1 MAEAGRSGRF
11 VAREG
16 SELRRE
22 LLVEPW
28 PELGLVAAGGPADPA
43 PELVVEDGVVTRLD
57 GRAAADFDVI
67 DRFLVAHGLDV
78 EVAAE
83 AMALPDE
90 RIARMLV
97 DVDVPREELVR
108 LARGLTPAK
117 LARVVGMLDPVELMM
132 ALKKLRARRD
142 PGNQAH
148 VTNLKES
155 PALLAA
161 DAAEAARRGF
171 DELET
176 TVGVAR
182 YAPLNALALLVG
194 SQTGRPGVMTQCA
207 VEERRNLELAIRGLV
222 TYAETLSVYGT
233 EPVFADGDDTPWSKA
248 FLGSAYASR
257 GVKVRFTSGTGSEA
271 LMGHAQG
278 LSMLYLEARCISV
291 VRAAGAQ
298 GIQNGSISCVAL
310 VLAVPG
316 GTRAILAENVLAAWH
331 DLEVASGN
339 DAIASHSAIRKT
351 AKLMGQFLPGTDFV
365 TSGYS
370 VMPRRDNTF
379 GGGNYDAD
387 DIDEWLTIQRDWQVD
402 GGIEPVAEDELL
414 RVRERAARATQAV
427 FAALGLPPVT
437 DEEVEAAT
445 RAHGSPDVPDR
456 DRAADVEAAD
466 ELLRRGV
473 SALDVAVALDAAG
486 FEDVAEAVVGM
497 LRQRVAADYLQ
508 TAAVIE
514 PDGLVRSAVNDPN
527 AYLGPGTGY
536 RLQGER
542 WELLQALPHVV
553 DPRTLGTG
561 DDVAAAILG
570 RGADGA
576 PRRRCGRGRDRARAG
591 VRGRPSRDDQRAR
604 ARRRAR
610 GALRGRPRGGGDAT
624 PRARPPRRRRR
635 LHRPRRRAPLR
646 LRRRARDPVEGH
658 GGDPPR
664 RPRAARQPRALRDEP
679 PLHARELPRDG
690 AERSGLRAR
699 AAGRARAD
707 RARQLR
713 PREADR
719 PHDAPPRAR
728 GRGRR
733 PRRAA
738 GRGGPDPRPHSLA
751 GLSHLS
757 WQRGSCDRES
767 GRLQGSAPPQ
777 AGIRAA

>member
-1 MAEAGRSGRF
+1 MTETPRSGRF

-22 LLVEPW
+22 LLIEPW
-28 PELGLVAAGGPADPA
+28 PELGLVAADGPADPE
-43 PELVVEDGVVTRLD
+43 PELVIDDGVVTRLD
-57 GRAAADFDVI
+57 GKKAAEFDVI
-67 DRFLVAHGLDV
+67 DRFLVAHGLDL

-298 GIQNGSISCVAL
+298 GVQNGSISCVAL
-310 VLAVPG
+310 VLSVPG

-387 DIDEWLTIQRDWQVD
+387 DLDEWLTLQRDWQVD

-427 FAALGLPPVT
+427 FAELGLPVVT
-437 DEEVEAAT
+437 DAEVDAAT
-445 RAHGSPDVPDR
+445 HAHGSPDLPDR

-466 ELLRRGV
+466 ELLRRGT
-473 SALDVAVALDAAG
+473 SALDIALALDRAG
-486 FEDVAEAVVGM
+486 FEDVAEAVLGM

-553 DPRTLGTG
+553 DPRTLGSGQDGTPALREEPAAAEHG
-561 DDVAAAILG
+561 DDPAEVVIAVGPAF
-570 RGADGA
+570 ADGLRETINGLTHDDVLA
-576 PRRRCGRGRDRARAG
+576 AVTDGIRAAGATARVLRIRRAADVAFIAHDGARLSGSGIALGLQSKGTAVIHRADLEPLDNLELFGMSPLYTLESYRAMGRNAAGYALGQRVGPVPTELDNFARAKLI
-591 VRGRPSRDDQRAR
+591 VRTT
-604 ARRRAR
+604 
-610 GALRGRPRGGGDAT
+610 L
-624 PRARPPRRRRR
+624 
-635 LHRPRRRAPLR
+635 
-646 LRRRARDPVEGH
+646 
-658 GGDPPR
+658 
-664 RPRAARQPRALRDEP
+664 
-679 PLHARELPRDG
+679 LHAREAAAVIPG
-690 AERSGLRAR
+690 APAVELVPALARRRSG
-699 AAGRARAD
+699 
-707 RARQLR
+707 
-713 PREADR
+713 
-719 PHDAPPRAR
+719 R
-728 GRGRR
+728 GQS
-733 PRRAA
+733 
-738 GRGGPDPRPHSLA
+738 PRPEHRSMLA
-751 GLSHLS
+751 
-757 WQRGSCDRES
+757 
-767 GRLQGSAPPQ
+767 
-777 AGIRAA
+777 